1 MRLDR
6 LLSECTALSRS
17 QLRQII
23 KNGSVSV
30 DGIVITS
37 PEHKVC
43 SDTARVEL
51 DGKTVSYEKFC
62 YYMLNKPAGILS
74 ATDDKK
80 QKTVI
85 DLFPAELKKKNL
97 FPVGRLD
104 KDTTGLL
111 IITNDGDFAHRV
123 ISPRSEIVKTYHA
136 VTETPVNDAD
146 IEAFRQGIV
155 LADGTKCLPAGLEK
169 LPDGSCLVRVMEGK
183 YHQVKRMLASR
194 GKSVTALM
202 RLSIGGL
209 ELDKGLL
216 PGQFRQLSEK
226 ELCSVNKKK

>member
-194 GKSVTALM
+194 GKPVTALM